1 MKTITQHL
9 KQGTTPYLQ
18 AQEVA
23 IANGYNCYSKPHG
36 KDIWDFTTD
45 REEVFYFSR
54 NGQILEVC
62 ILLHQADPLAEPEA
76 AETVSKQT
84 TIFQ

>member
-9 KQGTTPYLQ
+9 KPGTTPYLQ

-36 KDIWDFTTD
+36 KDLWDFVTD

-62 ILLHQADPLAEPEA
+62 ILLHQADPLAETA
-76 AETVSKQT
+76 TQGIISNQT
-84 TIFQ
+84 SIF

>member
-23 IANGYNCYSKPHG
+23 IASGYNCYSKPHG
-36 KDIWDFTTD
+36 KELYDFTTD

-54 NGQILEVC
+54 NSQILEVC

-76 AETVSKQT
+76 AEIVSKQT
-84 TIFQ
+84 TIF